1 MRFLAPSGVTLDA
14 GKLAA
19 AMKGD
24 KKSVA
29 GQLKWVLL
37 EEIGKARI
45 VDGSEIESRNI
56 KTALRNGLRDL

>member
-1 MRFLAPSGVTLDA
+1 
-14 GKLAA
+14 
-19 AMKGD
+19 MKGD